1 MGEEKLKGVRM
12 WWWDS
17 EVREEVV
24 ARDFESRRGRE
35 EEGEVSELS

>member
-24 ARDFESRRGRE
+24 ARDFESRRGKRRE
-35 EEGEVSELS
+35 RSAS